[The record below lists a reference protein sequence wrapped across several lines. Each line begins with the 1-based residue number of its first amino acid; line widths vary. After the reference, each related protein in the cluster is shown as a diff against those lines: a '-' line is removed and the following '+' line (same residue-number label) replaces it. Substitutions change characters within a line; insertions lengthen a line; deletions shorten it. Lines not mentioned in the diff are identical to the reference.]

1 MHEIAQAAFT
11 LGRLSRVSV
20 DWRRSKTIATADT
33 DSSTMMPPYCK
44 NQDYFFCVKSE
55 SYANLKIEEAS

>member
-33 DSSTMMPPYCK
+33 GGSTMMPPYCK
-44 NQDYFFCVKSE
+44 MSGSFFLC
-55 SYANLKIEEAS
+55 KIRVARKD